1 MEAFTATFSRLS
13 DDDLKN
19 LYYDLRDQL
28 ATIAGELMRNGLA
41 NESPEQLARTK
52 TLDLLTLQIDAVSSI
67 VKSRR
72 NP

>member
-13 DDDLKN
+13 DADLKD

-41 NESPEQLARTK
+41 NESPEQLARAK

-67 VKSRR
+67 VTSRR

>member
-1 MEAFTATFSRLS
+1 MEAFAATFSRLS
-13 DDDLKN
+13 DADLKE
-19 LYYDLRDQL
+19 LYYELRDQL

-41 NESPEQLARTK
+41 NESPEQLARAK
-52 TLDLLTLQIDAVSSI
+52 TLDLLNHQIDAVSSI

>member
-1 MEAFTATFSRLS
+1 MEAFTATFARLS
-13 DDDLKN
+13 DADLKN

-41 NESPEQLARTK
+41 NESPEQLARAK
-52 TLDLLTLQIDAVSSI
+52 TLDLLTHQIDAVSSI

>member
-13 DDDLKN
+13 DADLKN

-41 NESPEQLARTK
+41 NESPEQLARAK